1 MGKNFIGLDT
11 DKTQKLADALNELLS
26 NYQIFYMNVRGYHW
40 NIKGDNFFEL
50 HAKFEELYDDLLLK
64 IDEIAERVLTLGHRP
79 AHAYSTYI
87 EKSEVP
93 ERKDVSDGKEAVGNI
108 VESFGKLIAKQRGL
122 LNLAGEAEDEG
133 TVALM
138 SDYISQ
144 QEKKRYGCTGAT
156 WASKFRLMLRLF
168 PPGPASGRGGVVTET
183 SLHCHF
189 PFPRSSRLS
198 PSLLCSC
205 IIK

>member
-1 MGKNFIGLDT
+1 MGTNFIGLDT
-11 DKTQKLADALNELLS
+11 AKTETLASSLNELLS

-40 NIKGDNFFEL
+40 NIKGENFFEL

-79 AHAYSTYI
+79 SHAYSTYI
-87 EKSEVP
+87 EKSSVP

-108 VESFGKLIAKQRGL
+108 VESFAKLIAKQREIL
-122 LNLAGEAEDEG
+122 SLAGDADDEG

-144 QEKKRYGCTGAT
+144 QEKTVWMY
-156 WASKFRLMLRLF
+156 
-168 PPGPASGRGGVVTET
+168 
-183 SLHCHF
+183 
-189 PFPRSSRLS
+189 RSYLGQ
-198 PSLLCSC
+198 
-205 IIK
+205 

>member
-1 MGKNFIGLDT
+1 MGTNFIGLDT
-11 DKTQKLADALNELLS
+11 AKTQTLADSLNDLLA

-87 EKSEVP
+87 EKSQVP

-108 VESFGKLIAKQRGL
+108 VDSFAKLIAKQREL
-122 LNLAGEAEDEG
+122 LALAGEGNDEG

-144 QEKKRYGCTGAT
+144 QEKTVWMY
-156 WASKFRLMLRLF
+156 
-168 PPGPASGRGGVVTET
+168 
-183 SLHCHF
+183 
-189 PFPRSSRLS
+189 RSYLGQ
-198 PSLLCSC
+198 
-205 IIK
+205 

>member
-1 MGKNFIGLDT
+1 MSTNFIGLDT
-11 DKTQKLADALNELLS
+11 AKTKDLAESLNTLLS

-87 EKSEVP
+87 EKSDVP
-93 ERKDVSDGKEAVGNI
+93 ERKDVQSGKEAVENI
-108 VESFGKLIAKQRGL
+108 VESFAKLIRKQRDL
-122 LNLAGEAEDEG
+122 LNLAGEANDEG

-144 QEKKRYGCTGAT
+144 QEKSVWMY
-156 WASKFRLMLRLF
+156 
-168 PPGPASGRGGVVTET
+168 
-183 SLHCHF
+183 
-189 PFPRSSRLS
+189 RSYLGQ
-198 PSLLCSC
+198 
-205 IIK
+205 

>member
-11 DKTQKLADALNELLS
+11 DKTQKLADSLNGLLA

-79 AHAYSTYI
+79 SHAYSTYI
-87 EKSEVP
+87 ETSDVP
-93 ERKDVSDGKEAVGNI
+93 ERKDVADGKEAVGNI
-108 VESFGKLIAKQRGL
+108 VESFGKLIAKQREL
-122 LNLAGEAEDEG
+122 LSLAGEADDEG
-133 TVALM
+133 TAALM

-144 QEKKRYGCTGAT
+144 QEKTVWMY
-156 WASKFRLMLRLF
+156 
-168 PPGPASGRGGVVTET
+168 
-183 SLHCHF
+183 
-189 PFPRSSRLS
+189 RSYLGQ
-198 PSLLCSC
+198 
-205 IIK
+205 

>member
-1 MGKNFIGLDT
+1 MGTNFIGLDT
-11 DKTQKLADALNELLS
+11 AKTQKLADSLNDLLS

-50 HAKFEELYDDLLLK
+50 HAKFEELYNDLLLK

-87 EKSEVP
+87 EKSQVP
-93 ERKDVSDGKEAVGNI
+93 ERKDVSNGKEAVENI
-108 VESFGKLIAKQRGL
+108 VDSFAKLIGKQREL
-122 LNLAGEAEDEG
+122 LALAGEGSDEG

-144 QEKKRYGCTGAT
+144 QEKTVWMY
-156 WASKFRLMLRLF
+156 
-168 PPGPASGRGGVVTET
+168 
-183 SLHCHF
+183 
-189 PFPRSSRLS
+189 RSYLGQ
-198 PSLLCSC
+198 
-205 IIK
+205 

>member
-11 DKTQKLADALNELLS
+11 EKTQNLADALNNLLS

-79 AHAYSTYI
+79 AHAYSTYM

-93 ERKDVSDGKEAVGNI
+93 ERKDVSDGKEAVGDI
-108 VESFGKLIAKQRGL
+108 VDSMGKLIAKQREL
-122 LNLAGEAEDEG
+122 LNLAGDAEDEG
-133 TVALM
+133 TASLM
-138 SDYISQ
+138 SDYITE
-144 QEKKRYGCTGAT
+144 QEKTVWMY
-156 WASKFRLMLRLF
+156 
-168 PPGPASGRGGVVTET
+168 
-183 SLHCHF
+183 
-189 PFPRSSRLS
+189 RSYLGE
-198 PSLLCSC
+198 
-205 IIK
+205 

>member
-1 MGKNFIGLDT
+1 MSTNFIGLDT
-11 DKTQKLADALNELLS
+11 EKTQKLADSLNELLS

-87 EKSEVP
+87 ERSEVP
-93 ERKDVSDGKEAVGNI
+93 ERKDVHSGKEAVENI
-108 VESFGKLIAKQRGL
+108 VDSFAKLIGKQRDL
-122 LNLAGEAEDEG
+122 LNLANEASDEG

-144 QEKKRYGCTGAT
+144 QEKTVWMY
-156 WASKFRLMLRLF
+156 
-168 PPGPASGRGGVVTET
+168 
-183 SLHCHF
+183 
-189 PFPRSSRLS
+189 RSYLGQ
-198 PSLLCSC
+198 
-205 IIK
+205 

>member
-1 MGKNFIGLDT
+1 MGTNFIGLDT
-11 DKTQKLADALNELLS
+11 EKTQKLADSLNELLS

-64 IDEIAERVLTLGHRP
+64 IDEVAERVLTLGHRP

-87 EKSEVP
+87 ERSDVP
-93 ERKDVSDGKEAVGNI
+93 ERKDVHDGKAAVENI
-108 VESFGKLIAKQRGL
+108 VESFAKLIGKQRDL
-122 LNLAGEAEDEG
+122 LNLAGEASDEG

-144 QEKKRYGCTGAT
+144 QEKTVWMY
-156 WASKFRLMLRLF
+156 
-168 PPGPASGRGGVVTET
+168 
-183 SLHCHF
+183 
-189 PFPRSSRLS
+189 RSYLGQ
-198 PSLLCSC
+198 
-205 IIK
+205 

>member
-11 DKTQKLADALNELLS
+11 EKTQNLADALNNLLS

-79 AHAYSTYI
+79 AHAYSTYM

-93 ERKDVSDGKEAVGNI
+93 ERKDVSDGKEAVGDI
-108 VESFGKLIAKQRGL
+108 VESMSKLIAKQREL
-122 LNLAGEAEDEG
+122 LNLAGDAEDEG
-133 TVALM
+133 TASLM
-138 SDYISQ
+138 SDYITE
-144 QEKKRYGCTGAT
+144 QEKTVWMY
-156 WASKFRLMLRLF
+156 
-168 PPGPASGRGGVVTET
+168 
-183 SLHCHF
+183 
-189 PFPRSSRLS
+189 RSYLGE
-198 PSLLCSC
+198 
-205 IIK
+205 

>member
-1 MGKNFIGLDT
+1 MSTNIIGLDT
-11 DKTQKLADALNELLS
+11 AKTQKLADALNELLS

-40 NIKGDNFFEL
+40 NIKGENFFEL

-87 EKSEVP
+87 EHSEVA
-93 ERKDVSDGKEAVGNI
+93 ESKDVSDGKTAVGQI
-108 VESFGKLIAKQRGL
+108 VESFAKLIGKQRDL
-122 LNLAGEAEDEG
+122 LALAGDADDEG

-144 QEKKRYGCTGAT
+144 QEKTVWMY
-156 WASKFRLMLRLF
+156 
-168 PPGPASGRGGVVTET
+168 
-183 SLHCHF
+183 
-189 PFPRSSRLS
+189 RSYLGQ
-198 PSLLCSC
+198 
-205 IIK
+205 